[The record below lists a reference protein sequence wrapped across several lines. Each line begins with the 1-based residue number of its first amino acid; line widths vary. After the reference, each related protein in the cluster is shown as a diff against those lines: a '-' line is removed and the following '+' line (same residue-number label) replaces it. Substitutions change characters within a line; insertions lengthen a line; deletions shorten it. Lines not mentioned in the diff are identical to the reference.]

1 MEQIN
6 DPTLKDMKKS
16 LGKLVLNA
24 IFIIVCTF
32 SFVLSF
38 VYTLLMTLFMFL
50 DIGDFIPEPPLIL
63 LLTIAAWSFKKELE
77 QK

>member
-24 IFIIVCTF
+24 IFIVVCTF
-32 SFVLSF
+32 SFALSF
-38 VYTLLMTLFMFL
+38 AFTLFMTLFMAL

-63 LLTIAAWSFKKELE
+63 LLTIAAWCFKKELE